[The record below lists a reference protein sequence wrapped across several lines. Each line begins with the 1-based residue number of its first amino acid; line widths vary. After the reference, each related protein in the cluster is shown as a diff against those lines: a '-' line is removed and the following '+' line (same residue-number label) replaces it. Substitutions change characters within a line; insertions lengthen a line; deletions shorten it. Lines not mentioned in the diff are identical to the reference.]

1 GRKTGRDGTS
11 VDGGRLNKKV
21 LIVDD
26 SAMSRRM
33 LSRILESAGHSVIQA
48 EDGAGGL
55 EMFFLEKPDL
65 VFLDLTM
72 KDMYG
77 LDVLGKIREIDPG
90 ARIIIASADIQDQT
104 RDMVNDAGANAFVN
118 KPLSPEK
125 VLSAVESAFSDI
137 AAK

>member
-1 GRKTGRDGTS
+1 
-11 VDGGRLNKKV
+11 VKKKI

-33 LSRILESAGHSVIQA
+33 LRRIVESAGYEVVEA
-48 EDGAGGL
+48 DEGAAGL
-55 EMFFLEKPDL
+55 EQYFLEKPDL

-77 LDVLGKIREIDPG
+77 LDVLAKLRELDAE
-90 ARIIIASADIQDQT
+90 ARVIIASADIQDST
-104 RDMVNDAGANAFVN
+104 REMVTAAGANAFIN

-125 VLSAVESAFSDI
+125 VLQALKSVMGEGETA
-137 AAK
+137 